1 MKMKNKNFE
10 EKLQAAT
17 SYVTLVMLAAG
28 NLYDVYTTDRK
39 KSPADVTISWMVF
52 LGIIFFGVLWSQ
64 KNKKERRKQRKEAE
78 KAFNE
83 TLEKWPI
90 GSHVKM
96 KTDSTNQDI
105 FTIKDILI
113 DEDFKVSILMTH
125 YMSGDETMVPVNV
138 MKKKYVPCSEKEIN
152 AFLKRKPEGET
163 SAEDLSNKKK

>member
-1 MKMKNKNFE
+1 MKNKNFE

-39 KSPADVTISWMVF
+39 KSPVDVTVSWMIF
-52 LGIIFFGVLWSQ
+52 LGIILFGVLWSQ
-64 KNKKERRKQRKEAE
+64 KNKREKRKQRKEAE

-90 GSHVKM
+90 GSYVKT
-96 KTDSTNQDI
+96 KTDSNQDI

-113 DEDFKVSILMTH
+113 GEDFKVSILMTH
-125 YMSGDETMVPVNV
+125 CMLESEITVPVNV
-138 MKKKYVPCSEKEIN
+138 MKKKYVLCNEKEIN
-152 AFLKRKPEGET
+152 AFLKRKSEGET
-163 SAEDLSNKKK
+163 STTESNKK